1 LKINIKNL
9 ILSLIIFTVI
19 PELVFCEEK
28 VTPQEQPED
37 VASPIDQDVVSEL
50 NSMFD
55 FLAKAKKLSVTVDST
70 YDVLQDSG
78 QLIEFGATST
88 WNIVRPKFV
97 NVNIMN
103 RDGTDRVFYFNG
115 KEIAL
120 YDKGENVYAT
130 VSKSGTLDDAFGY
143 YMDKL
148 EMPLPLAEL
157 FSEHHPFDLSKDIIS
172 AAYIGGAIINGINTD
187 NLAFQTEDIDIQIW
201 ISTGDKPLPQR
212 IVITYRDAP
221 GPPQYRAQFK
231 DWNLS
236 PKIDTKIFSFKPPE
250 GSEKI
255 FFSPGTIIDS
265 AKKQEKGG

>member
-37 VASPIDQDVVSEL
+37 VASPIDQDAVSEL

-130 VSKSGTLDDAFGY
+130 VSKSGTLDDAFDY

-148 EMPLPLAEL
+148 EMPLPRA
-157 FSEHHPFDLSKDIIS
+157 
-172 AAYIGGAIINGINTD
+172 
-187 NLAFQTEDIDIQIW
+187 
-201 ISTGDKPLPQR
+201 STKL
-212 IVITYRDAP
+212 
-221 GPPQYRAQFK
+221 
-231 DWNLS
+231 
-236 PKIDTKIFSFKPPE
+236 
-250 GSEKI
+250 
-255 FFSPGTIIDS
+255 
-265 AKKQEKGG
+265 